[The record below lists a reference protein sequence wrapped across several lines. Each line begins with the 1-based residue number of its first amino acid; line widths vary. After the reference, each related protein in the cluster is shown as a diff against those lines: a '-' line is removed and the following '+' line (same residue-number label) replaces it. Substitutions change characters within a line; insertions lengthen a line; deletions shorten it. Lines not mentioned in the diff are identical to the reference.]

1 MLGASP
7 KENGERKEQDGRKG
21 SSHGRVLIDC
31 ESGPGMESK
40 TRSAFND
47 RECTKVPFD
56 ASPLR
61 TPEREN
67 RSWSSWCDRLRF
79 SCDPLSF
86 VVSVE
91 FPLSV
96 RPLSRVVFPFRWWCL
111 SYHAALLSATSR
123 SAWAAIRED
132 NGLVAPFVCEE
143 MSNSRM
149 GSVGCPLR
157 RDRRKGVVGNHAVLV
172 KVPVGRWLAFPTAP
186 RSLSI
191 AVMRLE
197 LRPLHP
203 VWRHTRCRSR
213 RSDG

>member
-96 RPLSRVVFPFRWWCL
+96 RPLSRVVFPFPVVVSVVSRGF
-111 SYHAALLSATSR
+111 ALCDFSFR
-123 SAWAAIRED
+123 
-132 NGLVAPFVCEE
+132 
-143 MSNSRM
+143 
-149 GSVGCPLR
+149 VGCY
-157 RDRRKGVVGNHAVLV
+157 
-172 KVPVGRWLAFPTAP
+172 
-186 RSLSI
+186 
-191 AVMRLE
+191 
-197 LRPLHP
+197 
-203 VWRHTRCRSR
+203 SR
-213 RSDG
+213 GQRISCAICL

>member
-1 MLGASP
+1 
-7 KENGERKEQDGRKG
+7 
-21 SSHGRVLIDC
+21 
-31 ESGPGMESK
+31 MESK

-96 RPLSRVVFPFRWWCL
+96 RPLSRVVFPFRWWCLSNFLSLFDPSLGSFSPFRWWCL